1 MIHIFQS
8 MVIRKGDG
16 NYGVFGGGM
25 QSMRYPPPEA
35 MVDDPNVPDVPAFA
49 HTGAHGEQETGV
61 PGAGHVIPGDWTIG
75 EHGEL
80 VYKDKSGGEHMHG
93 LDGIIRAVG
102 DSMKHHGL
110 DVPAKDVVKKAIELH
125 NQDHHEELP
134 HIDDPAWRKI
144 HLAPFQG
151 MDHKARSNFGPNG
164 ELITATTNG
173 HGGKHKLGTFLESYS
188 VPFNK
193 HLGQSMAWAGH
204 PNPEKHNWVRYPYV
218 KPYRL
223 HLIPDPENPGQMKPG
238 AWHIDQGKMGGGD
251 VLPQEHM
258 DKWGGQIS
266 HEPAFKDI
274 SSWGT
279 VHKLPDVY
287 ALPHNTGGPYTNKRP
302 ALVAAAVHHIK
313 QALGHDP
320 SSIGT
325 LIHQTVKPSDIKGE
339 LNGKPLSLLLS
350 SDAGIQ
356 ELATTLAQYPKFGC
370 LFGESRMPKFD
381 AEGGVKAKGSP
392 QGMLH
397 HIYSSRYG
405 DSAPEGQGLEHFM
418 SHTTRVGIEHQ
429 HSRKS
434 ALHTRAKSIQANDL
448 LAATAGIDHRT
459 DNLTPEEV
467 AAHGVPIQD
476 TPETRAAA
484 PAISGTIDTLAS
496 MMALATGHKVM
507 DTPPAEELQSLAPLI
522 QNRLLGG
529 TSEDPSQMGVP
540 EYMRYIEAPQ
550 QMPVA
555 SQPPSNLPPG
565 KPTGVAGAPVASHA
579 LPPQGGAPAA
589 TVAPPPPP
597 PSAPPSA
604 PPVAVSATPGSANAF
619 HQARERFAQAPM
631 ADVRATMEEAGI
643 RLPQDEARA
652 QQHME
657 RFQSSMG
664 DPYQRFLS
672 DYTKSA
678 DNPEEAQDRLIKAI
692 EILQLEDAKEDSM
705 VRKHVPVEK
714 KDRGNIE
721 DVRFMAEKMDL
732 TPLDVETILHSKGD
746 WERITKTYGY
756 SDKVVKVVKV
766 SFGGV

>member
-35 MVDDPNVPDVPAFA
+35 IVDDPNIPDVPAFA
-49 HTGAHGEQETGV
+49 HTGAHGEQESGTPGV
-61 PGAGHVIPGDWTIG
+61 GHVIPGDWVPG
-75 EHGEL
+75 KHGEL
-80 VYKDKSGGEHMHG
+80 VYRDKSGGEHMHG

-102 DSMKHHGL
+102 DSFLHHGL
-110 DVPAKDVVKKAIELH
+110 NVPAKDVIQKAIELH
-125 NQDHHEELP
+125 NHDHHEELP
-134 HIDDPAWRKI
+134 HVDDPAWRKI
-144 HLAPFQG
+144 HLGPYQG
-151 MDHKARSNFGPNG
+151 KDHKARSNFGPNG
-164 ELITATTNG
+164 ELITATTNM
-173 HGGKHKLGTFLESYS
+173 HGEKHKLGTFLESYS

-193 HLGQSMAWAGH
+193 HLGQAMAEAGH
-204 PNPEKHNWVRYPYV
+204 PNPEKHNWVKYPYV

-238 AWHIDQGKMGGGD
+238 AWHIDSGQLGGSD
-251 VLPQEHM
+251 ILPQQHM

-274 SSWGT
+274 SSWG
-279 VHKLPDVY
+279 VVQKLPDVY
-287 ALPHNTGGPYTNKRP
+287 ALPHKTGGPFTNKRP

-320 SSIGT
+320 SIIGS

-381 AEGGVKAKGSP
+381 AEGNTTNRGSP

-429 HSRKS
+429 HNRKS
-434 ALHTRAKSIQANDL
+434 ALHNRAKSIQANDL
-448 LAATAGIDHRT
+448 LAATAGIAHRD

-467 AAHGVPIQD
+467 AAHGVPIHD

-484 PAISGTIDTLAS
+484 PAISSTIDTLAN
-496 MMALATGHKVM
+496 MMALATGHKIM
-507 DTPPAEELQSLAPLI
+507 ETPSPEELQTLAPI
-522 QNRLLGG
+522 VQNRLLGG
-529 TSEDPSQMGVP
+529 TSEDPAQMGVP

-555 SQPPSNLPPG
+555 SQPPSNLPAG
-565 KPTGVAGAPVASHA
+565 KPTGVAGAPVATHA
-579 LPPQGGAPAA
+579 IPPQGGGPAA
-589 TVAPPPPP
+589 TVPPPPP
-597 PSAPPSA
+597 K
-604 PPVAVSATPGSANAF
+604 PVAVTPGLTPF
-619 HQARERFAQAPM
+619 QQARQQFGQASMP
-631 ADVRATMEEAGI
+631 DVRATMEEAGI
-643 RLPQDEARA
+643 RLPQDEGRA
-652 QQHME
+652 QEHMQAFQQH
-657 RFQSSMG
+657 MG

-672 DYTKSA
+672 EYTKSA
-678 DNPEEAQDRLIKAI
+678 DDPEEAQDRLIKAI
-692 EILQLEDAKEDSM
+692 EILQLEDAKEDSI
-705 VRKHVPVEK
+705 VKKHVPVIK
-714 KDRGNIE
+714 MDRRKIE

-766 SFGGV
+766 SFGGI

>member
-16 NYGVFGGGM
+16 NYGLFGGGM
-25 QSMRYPPPEA
+25 QNMRYPPPEA
-35 MVDDPNVPDVPAFA
+35 MVDDPNIPDVPPFA
-49 HTGAHGEQETGV
+49 HTGAHGEEESGV
-61 PGAGHVIPGDWTIG
+61 PGVGHLIPGDWTIG
-75 EHGEL
+75 KHGEL

-102 DSMKHHGL
+102 DSFIHHGL
-110 DVPAKDVVKKAIELH
+110 DVPAKDVVQKAIELH

-134 HIDDPAWRKI
+134 HIDDPAWRKT

-173 HGGKHKLGTFLESYS
+173 HGGKHELGTFLESCT

-193 HLGQSMAWAGH
+193 HLGQSMGEAGH
-204 PNPEKHNWVRYPYV
+204 PNPGKHNWVKYPYV

-238 AWHIDQGKMGGGD
+238 AWHIDAGQRGGGNT
-251 VLPQEHM
+251 LPPEHM
-258 DKWGGQIS
+258 GKWGGQIS
-266 HEPAFKDI
+266 YNPEFKDI
-274 SSWGT
+274 SAWGV

-381 AEGGVKAKGSP
+381 AEGNTTNRGSP

-397 HIYSSRYG
+397 HLYSSRYG
-405 DSAPEGQGLEHFM
+405 DNLPEGRGLEHFM
-418 SHTTRVGIEHQ
+418 SHTTRVGVEHQ
-429 HSRKS
+429 HNPSNT
-434 ALHTRAKSIQANDL
+434 LHARARHIQANDL
-448 LAATAGIDHRT
+448 LAATAGLNHRD

-467 AAHGVPIQD
+467 AHHEIPIQD

-496 MMALATGHKVM
+496 MMALATGHKIM
-507 DTPPAEELQSLAPLI
+507 DTPSAEELQAIAPII
-522 QNRLLGG
+522 QNKLLGG
-529 TSEDPSQMGVP
+529 TSEDPAQMGVP
-540 EYMRYIEAPQ
+540 DYMRYIEAPQ

-565 KPTGVAGAPVASHA
+565 KPTGVAGAPVATHA
-579 LPPQGGAPAA
+579 LPPKGGTTAA
-589 TVAPPPPP
+589 TSVPPPP
-597 PSAPPSA
+597 PSSR
-604 PPVAVSATPGSANAF
+604 PVAVTPGLTPF
-619 HQARERFAQAPM
+619 QQARQQFGQASMP
-631 ADVRATMEEAGI
+631 DVRATMEEAGI

-657 RFQSSMG
+657 GFQQHMG

-672 DYTKSA
+672 EYTKSA
-678 DNPEEAQDRLIKAI
+678 DDPKQAQDRLIKAI

-705 VRKHVPVEK
+705 VRKYVPVEK
-714 KDRGNIE
+714 KDRQNIE